1 MLLIYDYLEEVLQ
14 KHLEKNGINAT
25 ISSNIGRAWH
35 CYRYIQVHSLGV
47 PHSVH
52 YEYING
58 HWKLHFEHYDQPEES
73 DRIRK
78 HLASEV
84 DSEGSMRWHRS
95 EGRHRGYLAID
106 ETVEDVETFTSLFD
120 RLYQATISFL
130 QNSQNMV
137 QGVVL
142 PTYAEEKTQIS
153 ETPAH
158 QDDTAHSCTYQVED
172 DYSNIM
178 NSLLKTSEYKEPKIE
193 ILSVGELEYDK
204 LQIPPYQRPYKWNV
218 TDVNLL
224 INDILTFAEKGSKEY
239 RLGTIVLHKDRYN
252 NLNIVDGQQRSI
264 TLILLLNELKREEEY
279 SKIIGDIQ
287 IDSFLSKRQ
296 FHESISK
303 AHLKE
308 NINAI
313 RLRLPE
319 FTEEHVRFLLNGCK
333 VVNVTLY
340 DISEAFQFFDS
351 QNARGKD
358 LEPHDLLKAYHLREI
373 PQMTE
378 TDRKN
383 IQDWESL
390 DPDRLSNLF
399 LLLFRIKRW
408 INGYEGKEFT
418 SKRVHV
424 FKGPKN
430 SKHILPY
437 QRIYAMAECY
447 AELYNNDIS
456 RRIDRQH
463 MEFPHQID
471 QVTINGTLFFD
482 MIRYYSNLEKEAKQL
497 LKNDFKEISEA
508 IYQYNRTGDRYTRTL
523 FIAAIVFYYDKFAD
537 DGFKTAVPK
546 ILAWAYSKRLTYTMI
561 QLSTVD
567 NQARDT
573 NSFFKMLH
581 RATSPSEVKNWF
593 VPPLKKSSI
602 IQQKMDGL
610 VDILTKYK
618 YIEQ

>member
-1 MLLIYDYLEEVLQ
+1 MLLIYDYLKDVLQ
-14 KHLEKNGINAT
+14 KYLNDVGINAS
-25 ISSNIGRAWH
+25 ISAHIGRAWH
-35 CYRYIQVHSLGV
+35 NYRYIQVHPQGM
-47 PHSVH
+47 PNGVH

-58 HWKLHFEHYDQPEES
+58 HWELHFEYYEKPEVCE
-73 DRIRK
+73 RIRK
-78 HLASEV
+78 HLASEINS
-84 DSEGSMRWHRS
+84 DGYINWHRS
-95 EGRHRGYLAID
+95 EGRQKGYLAID
-106 ETVEDVETFTSLFD
+106 ETIEEEQTFTTLFD
-120 RLYQATISFL
+120 VLYHATIDVL
-130 QNSQNMV
+130 QDTPLIEQDKLM
-137 QGVVL
+137 
-142 PTYAEEKTQIS
+142 PAYADQEAQTSKTAPYDEDATSNYIPPQ
-153 ETPAH
+153 
-158 QDDTAHSCTYQVED
+158 D
-172 DYSNIM
+172 DYSHIINYLSDSS
-178 NSLLKTSEYKEPKIE
+178 NYKEPHIG
-193 ILSVGELEYDK
+193 ISSVGELEYDK
-204 LQIPPYQRPYKWNV
+204 LLIPPYQRPYKWNV
-218 TDVNLL
+218 KDVNLL
-224 INDILTFAEKGSKEY
+224 INDILTFADKGSNEY
-239 RLGTIVLHKDRYN
+239 RLGTIVLHEDDRG

-264 TLILLLNELKREEEY
+264 TLILLLNELRKEHSEVV
-279 SKIIGDIQ
+279 GDIQ
-287 IDSFLSKRQ
+287 IDSFLKKPQ
-296 FHESISK
+296 FHETTSK
-303 AHLKE
+303 AHIKE
-308 NINAI
+308 NTNAI

-319 FTEEHVRFLLNGCK
+319 FTKEHVRFLLNKCK
-333 VVNVTLY
+333 LVKVTLY

-351 QNARGKD
+351 QNARGKE

-373 PQMTE
+373 PLMTK

-383 IQDWESL
+383 IHDWESL
-390 DPDRLSNLF
+390 DTSRLSNLF

-447 AELYNNDIS
+447 AELYNSDIS

-482 MIRYYSNLEKEAKQL
+482 MIRYYSNLEKEAKQF
-497 LKNDFKEISEA
+497 LKKEFKEISEV
-508 IYQYNRTGDRYTRTL
+508 IHKYNRTGDRYTRTL
-523 FIAAIVFYYDKFAD
+523 FNAAIVFYYDKFAD

-546 ILAWAYSKRLTYTMI
+546 ILAWAYSKRLTYKMI

-573 NSFFKMLH
+573 DSFFKMLH
-581 RATSPSEVKNWF
+581 RATSPSDVKNWF
-593 VPPLKKSSI
+593 VPPLKKIAI
-602 IQQKMDGL
+602 IQSRMGEL